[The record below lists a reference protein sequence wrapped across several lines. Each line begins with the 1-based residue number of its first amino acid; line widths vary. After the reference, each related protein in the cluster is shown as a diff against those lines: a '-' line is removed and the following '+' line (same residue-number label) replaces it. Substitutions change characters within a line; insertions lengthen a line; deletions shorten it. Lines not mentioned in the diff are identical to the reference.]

1 MVCCVQDISCIC
13 SGKIGIFEHST
24 ILDGLSASA
33 PKREQHDKQIGV
45 VDAPVAVDI
54 HAP

>member
-1 MVCCVQDISCIC
+1 MVRCVKDISCIS
-13 SGKIGIFEHST
+13 SGKIGIVEHST

-33 PKREQHDKQIGV
+33 PKREQHDEGV
-45 VDAPVAVDI
+45 GVFDAPVAVDI

>member
-1 MVCCVQDISCIC
+1 MVRCVKDISCIS
-13 SGKIGIFEHST
+13 SGKIGIVEHST